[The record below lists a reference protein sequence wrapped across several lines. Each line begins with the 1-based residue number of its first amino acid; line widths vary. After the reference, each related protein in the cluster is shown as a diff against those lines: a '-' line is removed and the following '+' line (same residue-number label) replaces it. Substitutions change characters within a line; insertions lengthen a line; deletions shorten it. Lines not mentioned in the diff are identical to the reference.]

1 MSKLT
6 GLRPSRGS
14 RKKRK
19 RLGCGDGSGHGG
31 TSTKGHKGL
40 KARSGGKVPAWFE
53 GGQMPLQRRLPKRGF
68 VGKWHVEYQVVNLE
82 QLSRFDSSAEVTP
95 EALYEKRLVRNRT
108 KPVKLLGTGEVA
120 VPLKVRVHAVSRTA
134 RQKLEKAGGAVELVS

>member
-1 MSKLT
+1 MSTLT
-6 GLRPSRGS
+6 GLRPSRGAR
-14 RKKRK
+14 RKPK

-40 KARSGGKVPAWFE
+40 KARSGGKVPAWYE

-68 VGKWHVEYQVVNLE
+68 VGKWHVEYQVLNLG
-82 QLSRFDSSAEVTP
+82 QLAKFESSAEVTP
-95 EALYEKRLVRNRT
+95 EVLYEKRLVRNRT
-108 KPVKLLGTGEVA
+108 RPVKLLGTGEVA
-120 VPLKVRVHAVSRTA
+120 VPLKVKVHAVSKTA